1 MQTYD
6 LAEHI
11 AGDTWRGIPT
21 ITITR
26 NGSALD
32 LTGAS
37 VEMHVKFQIDA
48 PTVAKFTTEDN
59 SMIILDP
66 ATSGVVQVPPQ
77 IVDVPPANYIW
88 SFKVTLA
95 DGEITTY
102 VAGRW
107 PIIKTA

>member
-48 PTVAKFTTEDN
+48 PTVALLTTTNN
-59 SMIILDP
+59 SIIILNP
-66 ATSGVVQVPPQ
+66 PENGIVQIPPQ
-77 IVDVPPANYIW
+77 IINVPPANYIW
-88 SFKVTLA
+88 SLKATLET
-95 DGEITTY
+95 GEVDTF
-102 VAGRW
+102 VSGRW